1 MKSSGKSRKT
11 KNIDLE
17 KDLLL
22 SQKDLEFMRQANS
35 QDALDLEAF
44 LDFLDDIGAFESKK
58 KARSEFYDAEF
69 EL

>member
-1 MKSSGKSRKT
+1 MNSSEKRRKT

-22 SQKDLEFMRQANS
+22 SQKGFAFMREINS
-35 QDALDLEAF
+35 QDALDLEAYF
-44 LDFLDDIGAFESKK
+44 DFPDDIGAFESKK
-58 KARSEFYDAEF
+58 IKTEFYDALF

>member
-1 MKSSGKSRKT
+1 MKSSEKST
-11 KNIDLE
+11 KNRDINLE

-22 SQKDLEFMRQANS
+22 SQKDFSFMRQAND
-35 QDALDLEAF
+35 QGARDLEAF

-58 KARSEFYDAEF
+58 MKTKFYDIEF